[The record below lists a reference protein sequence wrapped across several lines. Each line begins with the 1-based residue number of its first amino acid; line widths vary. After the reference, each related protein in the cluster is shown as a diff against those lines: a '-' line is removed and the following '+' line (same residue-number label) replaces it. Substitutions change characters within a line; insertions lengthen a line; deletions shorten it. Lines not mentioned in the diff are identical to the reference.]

1 MSSVLQLF
9 RNVSSNYLKVG
20 IDGVIAIVLTPYL
33 VQELGVAQ
41 YAVWIIVNTLGYY
54 LGFLDLGVSDAQV
67 QRHSV
72 LQARGAT
79 AELGQLHGTVLAF
92 FAAAGGLAFA
102 VSIGVAAL
110 PSAELFDVPVEM
122 RDAFTVVLPLI
133 GLAVLISFLDAAFS
147 GLFEGYQRYDL
158 MNVIDIVLAVLGA
171 IATYAVLSAGYGMT
185 GVAVVLA
192 VGAAA
197 ALSVKAV
204 VAWRVF
210 PSYAFP
216 KLGFRRDV
224 WRAIRSFS
232 LWNSLTDLVTE
243 GTANFDKLLIPI
255 LLGSALVTPYS
266 LVLTVAALV
275 FVVAEPITET
285 FFPIAA
291 RRHGSGDR
299 VALGVLLTRGSRLV
313 NVATL
318 PVAAVVLCFGT
329 DILDVWLGEAVVDV
343 APSVLWFTVLSF
355 WFSTYLWTSLSVLM
369 GAGQA
374 RMVFWTSLGEVA
386 LVLALLLAFVPR
398 LGLTGFALAGLV
410 ANVAIG
416 LAFFTTRACRL
427 AAIPHWRFLRDT
439 LLVPGSAA
447 VPALGL
453 GLWLAWTL
461 QPQSV
466 PSLVLCVAST
476 ALAGVFGVGVVA
488 ASRWQRARYLV
499 AIHRVLRVIRAR
511 AA

>member
-41 YAVWIIVNTLGYY
+41 YAIWIIVNTLGYY

-79 AELGQLHGTVLAF
+79 VELGQLHGTVLVF

-110 PSAELFDVPVEM
+110 PSAELFDVPAEL
-122 RDAFTVVLPLI
+122 RGTFTLVLPLI
-133 GLAVLISFLDAAFS
+133 GLAVFVSFLDAAFS

-158 MNVIDIVLAVLGA
+158 MNVIDIVVAVLEA
-171 IATYAVLSAGYGMT
+171 LATYAVLSAGYGMT
-185 GVAVVLA
+185 GVAAVLA
-192 VGAAA
+192 AGGAAA
-197 ALSVKAV
+197 LIVKAV
-204 VAWRVF
+204 IAWRVF
-210 PSYAFP
+210 PAYAFP
-216 KLGFRRDV
+216 RFGFHRDV
-224 WRAIRSFS
+224 WQAIRGFS

-329 DILDVWLGEAVVDV
+329 AILDVWLGETVVDV
-343 APSVLWFTVLSF
+343 APSVLWFTALSF

-369 GAGQA
+369 GAGEA
-374 RMVFWTSLGEVA
+374 RMVFWTSVLEVA
-386 LVLALLLAFVPR
+386 MVLALLLAFVPR

-416 LAFFTTRACRL
+416 LAFFTPRACRL

-439 LLVPGSAA
+439 LLVPVGAA

-453 GLWLAWTL
+453 GLWLARTL
-461 QPQSV
+461 HPQTL
-466 PSLVLCVAST
+466 PTLALCVAST
-476 ALAGVFGVGVVA
+476 ALVGGLSVGVVA
-488 ASRWQRARYLV
+488 ASRWQRSRYFV
-499 AIHRVLRVIRAR
+499 AMHRVLRTRRAR
-511 AA
+511 TG

>member
-20 IDGVIAIVLTPYL
+20 IDGVIAIVLTPYI

-54 LGFLDLGVSDAQV
+54 LGFFDLGVSDAQV

-79 AELGQLHGTVLAF
+79 EELGQLHGTVLVF
-92 FAAAGGLAFA
+92 FAAAGALAFA
-102 VSIGVAAL
+102 VSVGLAAL
-110 PSAELFDVPVEM
+110 PSAEVFDVPVEL
-122 RDAFTVVLPLI
+122 RNEFTLVLPLI
-133 GLAVLISFLDAAFS
+133 GLTVLISFVDAAFA
-147 GLFEGYQRYDL
+147 GVFEGYQRYDL
-158 MNVIDIVLAVLGA
+158 MNFIDIVLAVLEA
-171 IATYAVLSAGYGMT
+171 IATYVVLSAGYGMT
-185 GVAVVLA
+185 GVAAVLA
-192 VGAAA
+192 VGAFA
-197 ALSVKAV
+197 ALLVKAV
-204 VAWRVF
+204 VARFAF
-210 PSYAFP
+210 PAYAFP
-216 KLGFRRDV
+216 KLGFRRNV
-224 WRAIRSFS
+224 WRDIRGFS

-243 GTANFDKLLIPI
+243 GTANFDKLLIPV

-291 RRHGSGDR
+291 RRHGRGDR
-299 VALGVLLTRGSRLV
+299 GALAALLVRGSRLV

-329 DILDVWLGEAVVDV
+329 AILDIWIGEALVDV
-343 APSVLWFTVLSF
+343 EPSVLWFTVLSF
-355 WFSTYLWTSLSVLM
+355 WFSTYLWTSLSLLM

-374 RMVFWTSLGEVA
+374 RMVFWTSLLEVGF
-386 LVLALLLAFVPR
+386 VLALLLALAPR

-416 LAFFTTRACRL
+416 LAFFTRRACTL
-427 AAIPHWRFLRDT
+427 ASMPHWRFLRAT
-439 LLVPGSAA
+439 LLVPLGAA
-447 VPALGL
+447 APAFVL
-453 GLWLAWTL
+453 GLWLARTVNPQTL
-461 QPQSV
+461 
-466 PSLVLCVAST
+466 PSLLLCVAIT
-476 ALAGVFGVGVVA
+476 ALAGGLGVGVVA
-488 ASRWQRARYLV
+488 AGRWQRGRYFV
-499 AIHRVLRVIRAR
+499 ALQRVLRRRNAR